1 MRKYRIG
8 GVGDVNFTTT
18 EQHFKADFVVP
29 SHENNDIQTMVFN
42 LAEIKDACDYTIK
55 NVRWYLKYDEEGK
68 TLENLINATGQENFS
83 YKVGAGSIVPADPTG
98 ISSVV
103 NDKKAAAV
111 TYNLA
116 GQRVS
121 KDYKGIVIK
130 NGAKY
135 IAK

>member
-1 MRKYRIG
+1 
-8 GVGDVNFTTT
+8 
-18 EQHFKADFVVP
+18 
-29 SHENNDIQTMVFN
+29 MVFN

-68 TLENLINATGQENFS
+68 TLEHLINATGQENFS

>member
-1 MRKYRIG
+1 
-8 GVGDVNFTTT
+8 
-18 EQHFKADFVVP
+18 
-29 SHENNDIQTMVFN
+29 MVFN
-42 LAEIKDACDYTIK
+42 LAEIKDACNYTIK
-55 NVRWYLKYDEEGK
+55 NVKWYLKYEEEGK
-68 TLENLINATGQENFS
+68 TLENLINATGLENFS

-98 ISSVV
+98 ISSVE
-103 NDKKAAAV
+103 NDKKVSNA